1 MAHTASLSPQ
11 RWATRCPPT
20 PTSTCSPPPYGRR
33 LPCTAPPKVHV
44 TISLRLYRGCLNAL
58 SSHRAAPGNLAPI
71 TRRPPPRASPPP
83 PPQLPVHRPSPH
95 LPAHTLTSQ
104 FAFSIFIMSSHG
116 EDAASSPSTLNPSSS
131 TSYAP
136 FDHNSN
142 IIAANEALVLYCRR
156 SPFPP
161 IFQNSK
167 PLIIFSQR
175 AGGQTPQSS
184 IWLRRRRWRV
194 LACTGTWRC
203 PSRALCQFTRL
214 A

>member
-1 MAHTASLSPQ
+1 MLQYHCVCAAVVSTPCPAIELHLATSLLSRVALLRALLP
-11 RWATRCPPT
+11 RLHRNSRCI
-20 PTSTCSPPPYGRR
+20 
-33 LPCTAPPKVHV
+33 A
-44 TISLRLYRGCLNAL
+44 
-58 SSHRAAPGNLAPI
+58 
-71 TRRPPPRASPPP
+71 
-83 PPQLPVHRPSPH
+83 PH
-95 LPAHTLTSQ
+95 LTAHTLTSQ

-116 EDAASSPSTLNPSSS
+116 EDNASSPSTLNPPSS

-167 PLIIFSQR
+167 PLIILSQR

-184 IWLRRRRWRV
+184 IWLGRRRWRV
-194 LACTGTWRC
+194 
-203 PSRALCQFTRL
+203 
-214 A
+214 